1 MNGAFDPAVYY
12 VGILLYI
19 ACPSILGYW
28 VLQYVRREW
37 PNLLEPRSSH

>member
-28 VLQYVRREW
+28 ALQYVRREW
-37 PNLLEPRSSH
+37 PDLREPRSSP